1 MKMYN
6 YLKYSG
12 ACVIINLNPLH
23 WSLLPK
29 IKNETYA
36 EWGSAE
42 HTHSLAFLF
51 LTVRIWIDNGDW

>member
-1 MKMYN
+1 MYN

-29 IKNETYA
+29 IMNESNI
-36 EWGSAE
+36 EWGSPE
-42 HTHSLAFLF
+42 ETYSFVFLF
-51 LTVRIWIDNGDW
+51 LKIRFWIDNGEW